1 MKFKLDENIPVDL
14 VRVLGGLGHDV
25 DTVPQEA
32 LTGRPD
38 AIVWACA
45 QDAERLLITQDLD
58 FSDLRRYAPGTH
70 DGILLVRLAH
80 PSRRGL
86 LERVGMLF
94 LNEPIEE
101 WQGALVVV
109 TDRKIRV
116 AGARNAVSSEA
127 LASPAHR
134 QQRFQR

>member
-1 MKFKLDENIPVDL
+1 MKFKLDENIPIDL
-14 VRVLGGLGHDV
+14 VRVLSGLGHDV

-38 AIVWACA
+38 SVVWAST
-45 QDAERLLITQDLD
+45 QEAERLLITQDLD
-58 FSDLRRYAPGTH
+58 FSDVRRYAPGTH
-70 DGILLVRLAH
+70 NGILLVRLAH

-86 LERVGMLF
+86 LDRVGMLF

-101 WQGALVVV
+101 WRGSCVVV

-116 AGARNAVSSEA
+116 TGPRHSGEMSYVS
-127 LASPAHR
+127 P
-134 QQRFQR
+134 